1 MPASCRKSLRPIQCR
16 FNKRRRFNVMDKIS
30 LNLEVQKLIENL
42 HLPEDDILE
51 MFYFKSNNNDLT
63 REEAFK
69 FIHFL
74 RSELDNRSH

>member
-1 MPASCRKSLRPIQCR
+1 MK
-16 FNKRRRFNVMDKIS
+16 KMS
-30 LNLEVQKLIENL
+30 LNLEVQKLIDNL
-42 HLPEDDILE
+42 HLPENDILE

>member
-1 MPASCRKSLRPIQCR
+1 ME
-16 FNKRRRFNVMDKIS
+16 KI
-30 LNLEVQKLIENL
+30 NLEIQKLIDSL

-51 MFYFKSNNNDLT
+51 MFYFKNNNNDLT

>member
-1 MPASCRKSLRPIQCR
+1 ME
-16 FNKRRRFNVMDKIS
+16 KIS
-30 LNLEVQKLIENL
+30 LNLEIQKLIDNL
-42 HLPEDDILE
+42 HLPENDILE
-51 MFYFKSNNNDLT
+51 MFYFKNNNNDLT

>member
-1 MPASCRKSLRPIQCR
+1 ME
-16 FNKRRRFNVMDKIS
+16 KIT
-30 LNLEVQKLIENL
+30 LEVQKLIDNL
-42 HLPEDDILE
+42 HLPENEILE

-74 RSELDNRSH
+74 RSELDNCSH